1 MISFQTRIVMRRLAL
16 DDLKAEH
23 AELWDSWKVVEA
35 KAQPI
40 AALAGVFLA
49 GIFAYLTQLPKA
61 ASDLERVLL
70 LCIAVTLVFSALCAL
85 QAIWVVEVNS
95 PYLSSEHINEIDD
108 LLRVSGDENE
118 LDARHERLLQAATD
132 RWSNA
137 CAAMRLSLRTKQNW
151 LTACLWLLCTAAS
164 ACLPLAVF
172 AVFAR
177 GAGTL

>member
-1 MISFQTRIVMRRLAL
+1 MISFETRIVMRKHAL
-16 DDLKAEH
+16 DELKAEH

-61 ASDLERVLL
+61 SSDLERLL
-70 LCIAVTLVFSALCAL
+70 LLFIAVTLVFSALCAL

-95 PYLSSEHINEIDD
+95 PYLSSEDINEIDD
-108 LLRVSGDENE
+108 LIRVSSDEAE
-118 LDARHERLLQAATD
+118 LFARHERLIQAATT
-132 RWSNA
+132 RWTGA
-137 CAAMRLSLRTKQNW
+137 CAALRLALLTKQRW
-151 LTACLWLLCTAAS
+151 LTACLWFLCVAAS

-177 GAGTL
+177 TMGNI